1 MGIGFPIY
9 LYILLMRFMKRKKAR
24 WLKNEFGR
32 LGTETINPMG
42 KVKA

>member
-1 MGIGFPIY
+1 MYMGMVFPIY
-9 LYILLMRFMKRKKAR
+9 SAKAR

-32 LGTETINPMG
+32 LGTETTNPMG